1 MKNLKQI
8 TKLTDQAIDLIGLA
22 QHSHTKY
29 ESMCRYNV
37 EVAIPNGFTPKTD
50 LVIEFQMVVTKRTMA
65 SYFRVINEIKSLE
78 L

>member
-8 TKLTDQAIDLIGLA
+8 TKLTNQAIYLLDLA
-22 QHSHTKY
+22 QQSQKKY

-37 EVAIPNGFTPKTD
+37 EVAIPNDFTPKTD
-50 LVIEFQMVVTKRTMA
+50 LVIEFQMVVTKRIMA
-65 SYFRVINEIKSLE
+65 SYFRVINEIKAFE

>member
-8 TKLTDQAIDLIGLA
+8 TKLTNQAIDLLDLA
-22 QHSHTKY
+22 EQSQTKY

-50 LVIEFQMVVTKRTMA
+50 LVIEFQMVVTKRIMA
-65 SYFRVINEIKSLE
+65 SYFRVINEIKTFE

>member
-8 TKLTDQAIDLIGLA
+8 TRLTNQAIGLLDLA
-22 QHSHTKY
+22 EQSHTKY
-29 ESMCRYNV
+29 ESMCKYNV

-50 LVIEFQMVVTKRTMA
+50 LVIEFQMVVTKRIMA
-65 SYFRVINEIKSLE
+65 SYFSVINEIKTLE

>member
-8 TKLTDQAIDLIGLA
+8 TKLTDQAIDLLDLA
-22 QHSHTKY
+22 QQSHTKY
-29 ESMCRYNV
+29 ESMCKYNV

-50 LVIEFQMVVTKRTMA
+50 LVIESQMVVTKRIMA
-65 SYFRVINEIKSLE
+65 SYFSVINEIKTLE